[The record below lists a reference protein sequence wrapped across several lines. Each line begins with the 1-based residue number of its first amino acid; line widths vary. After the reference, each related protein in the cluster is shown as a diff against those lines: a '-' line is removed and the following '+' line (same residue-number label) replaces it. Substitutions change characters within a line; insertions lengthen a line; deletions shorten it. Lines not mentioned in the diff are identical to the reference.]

1 MCHRGLVSTQVI
13 SIVLGGWQLLAQVT
27 YLERALQ
34 SSHEELG
41 LLANDPSMDAPDLR
55 IHLDGSIGE
64 LLISP

>member
-1 MCHRGLVSTQVI
+1 M
-13 SIVLGGWQLLAQVT
+13 LGGWQLLAQVT
-27 YLERALQ
+27 YLERALK